1 MHCRPGRD
9 RLTAARLAWQV
20 GTPPTALSA
29 ASAGR
34 RLEMAMTVP
43 REHAIL
49 DHQSA
54 APQEPGAPKR
64 ASGSPG
70 RDWLGRGFRSA
81 ASVRRDRIAPA
92 AGLVAPLLLAA
103 VLVPFRTRF
112 ANTDAA
118 LALILVVVAVAALGN
133 RLAGFLAAA
142 SAAVWFDFFLTRP
155 YERFTINRATDI
167 TTTVL
172 LLLIGVAVTE
182 IAVWGRRQ
190 HSAASRRGGYL
201 DGINDAARAVATGGS
216 PSALIDQIAG
226 SLTQLLSLRSCEFQ
240 YGVAGIGRPARI
252 GRDGEIQVD
261 SRSLGASETGLPAEV
276 NIELLVESGG
286 RLQGRFLMRP
296 APGAR
301 PSREQLLVAVA
312 LADQAGAALASSYPA
327 EA

>member
-1 MHCRPGRD
+1 
-9 RLTAARLAWQV
+9 
-20 GTPPTALSA
+20 
-29 ASAGR
+29 
-34 RLEMAMTVP
+34 MTVP
-43 REHAIL
+43 REYAAL
-49 DHQSA
+49 EDQPA
-54 APQEPGAPKR
+54 APREPASGR
-64 ASGSPG
+64 QASGSPG
-70 RDWLGRGFRSA
+70 PDWLSRGLHSA
-81 ASVRRDRIAPA
+81 DSARRDRIAVA
-92 AGLVAPLLLAA
+92 AGLAAPLLLAA

-118 LALILVVVAVAALGN
+118 LALILLVVAIAALGN
-133 RLAGFLAAA
+133 RLAGYIAAV

-155 YERFTINRATDI
+155 YERFAINRATDI

-190 HSAASRRGGYL
+190 RAAASRRSGYL

-226 SLTQLLSLRSCEFQ
+226 SLTQLLSLRSCQFQ

-252 GRDGEIQVD
+252 GRDGEILTD
-261 SRSLGASETGLPAEV
+261 GRPLSASGTGLLAGAS
-276 NIELLVESGG
+276 IELLAESGG
-286 RLQGRFLMRP
+286 RLQGRFLMQP
-296 APGAR
+296 APDAR